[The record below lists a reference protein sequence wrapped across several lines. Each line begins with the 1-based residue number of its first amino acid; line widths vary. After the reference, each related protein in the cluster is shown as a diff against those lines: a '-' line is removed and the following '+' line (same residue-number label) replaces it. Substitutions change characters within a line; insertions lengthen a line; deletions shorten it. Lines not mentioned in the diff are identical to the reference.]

1 MDRVADVLSLT
12 IAVQP
17 EWNRDEK
24 LHWNKIE
31 MEIIP
36 SRQFAQL
43 PGFKGVLDRISN
55 LVRQELALEHIL
67 QFRDKLNQV
76 SPGAGY
82 GVDVATQDIIARR
95 IDLEPPSA
103 LYPALPS
110 THPTSAAFP
119 TPSHPLLPAS
129 RYPETSRSGPSIQM
143 SQPPSPS
150 PLPSTSRTRAKAP
163 ETPRRSRSAVTAAA
177 LPQQVRAST
186 QPLYPTMPLL
196 STPGGSTAPV
206 TPSAIRARV
215 DGLQLSTAKTV
226 IPSTSTTPA
235 HVPLAPAS
243 APSTPARPRSQ
254 VIYEISDDEDEP
266 LILSNAPRASWM
278 RTPDGSPS
286 RSTVSIPPDY
296 YNIVP
301 VAHNFPPDVAAFLDA
316 LDLGSRTLGVIAS
329 VRDYEVDAWQ
339 EKFLQA
345 GLSADVAAIL
355 KDLFI
360 VSLTP
365 AQRAILDIPI
375 PHNKVPWSPSVTSV
389 GSESSIAFSTM

>member
-55 LVRQELALEHIL
+55 LVRQELALAHIL

-163 ETPRRSRSAVTAAA
+163 ETPR
-177 LPQQVRAST
+177 
-186 QPLYPTMPLL
+186 
-196 STPGGSTAPV
+196 
-206 TPSAIRARV
+206 
-215 DGLQLSTAKTV
+215 
-226 IPSTSTTPA
+226 
-235 HVPLAPAS
+235 
-243 APSTPARPRSQ
+243 
-254 VIYEISDDEDEP
+254 
-266 LILSNAPRASWM
+266 
-278 RTPDGSPS
+278 
-286 RSTVSIPPDY
+286 
-296 YNIVP
+296 
-301 VAHNFPPDVAAFLDA
+301 
-316 LDLGSRTLGVIAS
+316 
-329 VRDYEVDAWQ
+329 
-339 EKFLQA
+339 
-345 GLSADVAAIL
+345 
-355 KDLFI
+355 
-360 VSLTP
+360 
-365 AQRAILDIPI
+365 
-375 PHNKVPWSPSVTSV
+375 
-389 GSESSIAFSTM
+389 